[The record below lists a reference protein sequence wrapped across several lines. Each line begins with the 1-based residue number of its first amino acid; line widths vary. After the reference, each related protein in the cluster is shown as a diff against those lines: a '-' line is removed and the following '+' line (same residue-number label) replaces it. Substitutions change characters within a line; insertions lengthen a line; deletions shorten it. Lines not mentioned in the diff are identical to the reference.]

1 MGVFVVERFGLDSD
15 PKCDGEGPPTSPMRT
30 ISRLVHRTCILD
42 FGSDFELPDPVEL
55 VVDYDP
61 ELLDLA
67 VSLGVRRL
75 LPQSAC

>member
-1 MGVFVVERFGLDSD
+1 M
-15 PKCDGEGPPTSPMRT
+15 
-30 ISRLVHRTCILD
+30 D

-67 VSLGVRRL
+67 VSLGARRL
-75 LPQSAC
+75 LPQSRAGAC